1 MDEFKEWLNEEI
13 EAIKDTSSD
22 NNLFC
27 QGKLSEA
34 IRIREIIKDMNDMGW
49 ISIDERLPET
59 DDYIM
64 LSFENFSLPAIGR
77 YEVDDDGNGAFYEG
91 DDDKSCASF
100 GLFVNAWMELPKR
113 YEG

>member
-1 MDEFKEWLNEEI
+1 MDNFITWLNTEI
-13 EAIKDTSSD
+13 EDLKTTGG
-22 NNLFC
+22 NNLFM

-34 IRIREIIKDMNDMGW
+34 IRIREMFKESTEW
-49 ISIDERLPET
+49 ISVEDRLPET

-77 YEVDDDGNGAFYEG
+77 YEVDDDGNRAFYQG
-91 DDDKSCASF
+91 DDDRSCVSF